1 MIKILIFTFSLVRK
15 YSKFHFYLNT
25 LISPIIAIIQTFGII
40 SIGPLVAMLTEP
52 RVIKENKFFQ
62 EYYFLTYENNNELI
76 IQLSTI
82 FLILNILGISL
93 FFINS
98 VLTEYVAAK
107 SMHSLKKDLMEKYLN
122 NSIKV
127 TSQRTDFHGL
137 ISTEVAKFRT
147 CVYSIM
153 SFFHT
158 STSVLIF
165 LSAVIFFERN
175 LIFLVSMVFIFYT
188 SIFLLNKNAF
198 IKLSLEESN
207 IAKKLINIS
216 LYITLG
222 MKDLLAL
229 NLSKKFLKSLKKFQ
243 NKLIFFEIKKKVYL
257 EYPRHTFEI
266 LIYCIFVFVI
276 YGLYKSNLFESN
288 LPKLSIILIFVW
300 KSIPLFFNLFRTL
313 STFNSAKS
321 VYINLKNS
329 TKFLKIV
336 KSKNNKILKKFN
348 KTIQFDNVFFSYS
361 KNIKFNFDFKISK
374 RDKVLIT
381 GDSGSGKTTLL
392 NLLSGLLKPDNGEI
406 KIDGKNI
413 SNQKNNI
420 FGFVTQDPI
429 LLPGTI
435 FENIVISGNS
445 KKAKIIELKKIYNIC
460 GIENITKN
468 FENIYSKTVEFDS
481 PELSGG
487 QKQRVALARV
497 LYMNPKV
504 LILDEATSALD
515 TKSEKKIFSSII
527 KEFKDLTLIAVSHKK
542 INVRF
547 NKIINLN

>member
-1 MIKILIFTFSLVRK
+1 MLKILIFIFSLVRK
-15 YSKFHFYLNT
+15 YSKFHFYLNMLT
-25 LISPIIAIIQTFGII
+25 SPIIAIIQTFGII

-52 RVIKENKFFQ
+52 RVINENKFFQ

-93 FFINS
+93 FFFNS

-122 NSIKV
+122 NSINV

-137 ISTEVAKFRT
+137 ISTEVAKFRV

-158 STSVLIF
+158 FTSVLIF

-175 LIFLVSMVFIFYT
+175 LIFLVSLVFIFYS

-198 IKLSLEESN
+198 IKLSIEESN

-222 MKDLLAL
+222 IKDLLAL

-257 EYPRHTFEI
+257 EYPRHVFEI
-266 LIYCIFVFVI
+266 LIYCIFVIVI
-276 YGLYKSNLFESN
+276 YGLYKSNIVESN

-313 STFNSAKS
+313 STFNSTKS

-336 KSKNNKILKKFN
+336 KSKNNRILKKFN
-348 KTIQFDNVFFSYS
+348 KTIKFDNVFFSYN

-392 NLLSGLLKPDNGEI
+392 NLLSGLLKPDNGKIE
-406 KIDGKNI
+406 IDGKNI

-468 FENIYSKTVEFDS
+468 FENIYTRTVEFDS

-487 QKQRVALARV
+487 QKQRIALARV
-497 LYMNPKV
+497 LYMRPKV

-515 TKSEKKIFSSII
+515 SKSEKKIFSSII

-542 INVRF
+542 INVKF